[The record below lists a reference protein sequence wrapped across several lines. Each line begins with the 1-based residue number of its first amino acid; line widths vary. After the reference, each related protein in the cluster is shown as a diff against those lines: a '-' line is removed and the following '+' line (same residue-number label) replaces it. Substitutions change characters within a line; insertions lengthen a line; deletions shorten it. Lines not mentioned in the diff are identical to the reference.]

1 MLARR
6 TMGQWKSPTHSQIRA
21 NDKQLFAKGSWG
33 GTFHP
38 YFGPQEGDLVVSEH
52 FYQSGF
58 ANTDLA
64 MQLNQRG
71 LSNIILI
78 GMIANTCIETTGK
91 YGAEQGFN
99 VTLVSDAMAAYS
111 LEAQHNAIA
120 VNGPTYAHAIYSTEE
135 ILARIPQKR

>member
-1 MLARR
+1 
-6 TMGQWKSPTHSQIRA
+6 
-21 NDKQLFAKGSWG
+21 
-33 GTFHP
+33 
-38 YFGPQEGDLVVSEH
+38 
-52 FYQSGF
+52 
-58 ANTDLA
+58 